1 MAVSRFRLSH
11 LILPILL
18 IFCCSAAHR
27 LPDPVPLPR
36 PKPASSDIKQ
46 FSPKEPGAHP
56 ETQSTSGVKTT
67 EPVAQPAAIPKAS
80 PSIVSLSAIDLDDYQ
95 KCVADLTTSG
105 AEVEQPFHV
114 EEQGCVL
121 QGAVV
126 LRSVMTVT
134 GKVEIGGRPKML
146 CPFALRFSRWVQE
159 VGAPIIAQDM
169 GAPLSTIQTGTAF
182 LCRNRV
188 GPGESKM
195 SEHARGNALDIVS
208 FELRDSRRILIGD
221 EASAMSPTSKALRGL
236 RTSACGYFTTVLG
249 PGSNEAHKTHFHFDL
264 GQHGRSTSYR
274 ICE

>member
-1 MAVSRFRLSH
+1 MAVSRFRLSR
-11 LILPILL
+11 LILPVLL
-18 IFCCSAAHR
+18 LFCFSAAHR

-36 PKPASSDIKQ
+36 PKPPLSDTKQFRAEEPAASSKPPSTAIET
-46 FSPKEPGAHP
+46 PEPG
-56 ETQSTSGVKTT
+56 TQT
-67 EPVAQPAAIPKAS
+67 AAIPKA
-80 PSIVSLSAIDLDDYQ
+80 PASIVSLSAIGLDEYQ
-95 KCVADLTTSG
+95 KCVADLTASG
-105 AEVEQPFHV
+105 AEIEQSFHV

-121 QGAVV
+121 DGAVV

-134 GKVEIGGRPKML
+134 GKVEIGGRPKVL

-159 VGAPIIAQDM
+159 VGAPIIAEDM
-169 GAPLSTIQTGTAF
+169 GAPLSTIRTGTAF

-188 GPGESKM
+188 GLGESKI

-208 FELRDSRRILIGD
+208 FDLRDSRRIVIGD
-221 EASAMSPTSKALRGL
+221 EASASSPASKVLRGL

-264 GQHGRSTSYR
+264 GQHGKSSSYR